1 MRHCISN
8 FIGFHCAKEP
18 VGWTKFVFWFQQWKT
33 SFQEVHNFVNFHDI
47 QRSNSALSQVS
58 AWHALDHKPLL
69 LPNISHGSTSWIL
82 IFENLP
88 FQFSTDQTRLRLLK
102 KVLILHAEKGLVRA
116 GTPDLTLFHQVRST
130 NMHQIAK
137 SPTCTKS
144 TNHQITNM
152 HQINKSP
159 NHQTPQAPHHIHPT
173 SCSGLLS
180 ALLGR
185 WACPLSPFSQ
195 SSG

>member
-1 MRHCISN
+1 M
-8 FIGFHCAKEP
+8 
-18 VGWTKFVFWFQQWKT
+18 
-33 SFQEVHNFVNFHDI
+33 I
-47 QRSNSALSQVS
+47 QISNSALSQVS

-88 FQFSTDQTRLRLLK
+88 FQFFTDQTRLRLLK

-144 TNHQITNM
+144 TNHQITK
-152 HQINKSP
+152 HHKHHITFIPPAVLGCCLLFWGDGPVHFPHSP
-159 NHQTPQAPHHIHPT
+159 NHQVNLTQPT
-173 SCSGLLS
+173 TAEGQQKTKCI
-180 ALLGR
+180 
-185 WACPLSPFSQ
+185 
-195 SSG
+195 

>member
-1 MRHCISN
+1 M
-8 FIGFHCAKEP
+8 
-18 VGWTKFVFWFQQWKT
+18 
-33 SFQEVHNFVNFHDI
+33 NFHDI
-47 QRSNSALSQVS
+47 RRSHSALSQVS

-69 LPNISHGSTSWIL
+69 LPHISHGSTSWIL

-144 TNHQITNM
+144 TNHPSPIT
-152 HQINKSP
+152 KSP
-159 NHQTPQAPHHIHPT
+159 NTTSTTSHSSHQLFWVVV
-173 SCSGLLS
+173 CSFGAMGLSTFPILPIIRLIS
-180 ALLGR
+180 PNQLLLK
-185 WACPLSPFSQ
+185 ATKNKVHK
-195 SSG
+195 

>member
-1 MRHCISN
+1 M
-8 FIGFHCAKEP
+8 
-18 VGWTKFVFWFQQWKT
+18 
-33 SFQEVHNFVNFHDI
+33 I
-47 QRSNSALSQVS
+47 QISNSALSQVS

-130 NMHQIAK
+130 NMR
-137 SPTCTKS
+137 S
-144 TNHQITNM
+144 TNM
-152 HQINKSP
+152 HQITKSQNYQISKSP
-159 NHQTPQAPHHIHPT
+159 NHQTPASTKLHSHPT

-180 ALLGR
+180 VLSGR

>member
-1 MRHCISN
+1 M
-8 FIGFHCAKEP
+8 
-18 VGWTKFVFWFQQWKT
+18 
-33 SFQEVHNFVNFHDI
+33 I
-47 QRSNSALSQVS
+47 QISNSALSQVS

-69 LPNISHGSTSWIL
+69 LPHISHGSTSWIL

-88 FQFSTDQTRLRLLK
+88 FQFFTDQTRLRLLK

-130 NMHQIAK
+130 NMHQI
-137 SPTCTKS
+137 TK
-144 TNHQITNM
+144 HHK

-180 ALLGR
+180 VLLRR